1 MCNAALLTTINSSKA
16 ALLAWGGF
24 FVGLGP
30 SKYVGGRGGE
40 VCAVAPANTS
50 RTCPKCE
57 DVSPL
62 NPSGSAVES
71 AVLRTTPPSWTPTTY
86 SGAPG
91 LRACGERLCTARA
104 QVKRSSRKSR
114 AGQQQKPS
122 EEIPMRLKT
131 HKDSAGNLR
140 PSGRRGCQIASAS
153 IEPKVIFLPLQN
165 KRTCIAE
172 SSMLECSSTH
182 SLRGCAPQ
190 CGYVQM
196 HVLQNFA

>member
-1 MCNAALLTTINSSKA
+1 M
-16 ALLAWGGF
+16 
-24 FVGLGP
+24 
-30 SKYVGGRGGE
+30 
-40 VCAVAPANTS
+40 CAVAAANTI

-71 AVLRTTPPSWTPTTY
+71 AVMKATPTSRTPTTY
-86 SGAPG
+86 SGAGSASEPVGSGCALLELKLSG
-91 LRACGERLCTARA
+91 LLAR
-104 QVKRSSRKSR
+104 VVPVSSRN
-114 AGQQQKPS
+114 PS

-140 PSGRRGCQIASAS
+140 PSGRRGCQFASAS
-153 IEPKVIFLPLQN
+153 TEPKVIFLPLQN

-172 SSMLECSSTH
+172 SPMLECSSTH

-196 HVLQNFA
+196 QVLQNFA

>member
-1 MCNAALLTTINSSKA
+1 M
-16 ALLAWGGF
+16 
-24 FVGLGP
+24 
-30 SKYVGGRGGE
+30 
-40 VCAVAPANTS
+40 CAVAAANTI

-104 QVKRSSRKSR
+104 QVKRPSRKSR

-140 PSGRRGCQIASAS
+140 PSSLDHPPAVKRSTAVFDSGTEGCLRQPQATSGNPRSSAS
-153 IEPKVIFLPLQN
+153 RHKAACRLRRQAIYT
-165 KRTCIAE
+165 R
-172 SSMLECSSTH
+172 ST
-182 SLRGCAPQ
+182 
-190 CGYVQM
+190 
-196 HVLQNFA
+196 